1 MVTWKRIYFLKFQ
14 GLAVI
19 IPHSFNLDQELP
31 IHHMATGHWLLPF
44 WSGMSLSL
52 CLFLV
57 SDIYAKMP
65 MHHWRMWNRYH
76 KWLRNAR
83 FVKNVFFFYSPL
95 FLAMDVQAFERL
107 LGPCM
112 EIMKRNIATYEE
124 QLVALFGTNMDIVEP
139 TAWSKSIGARRPLVT
154 KLHSSG

>member
-1 MVTWKRIYFLKFQ
+1 
-14 GLAVI
+14 
-19 IPHSFNLDQELP
+19 
-31 IHHMATGHWLLPF
+31 
-44 WSGMSLSL
+44 
-52 CLFLV
+52 
-57 SDIYAKMP
+57 
-65 MHHWRMWNRYH
+65 
-76 KWLRNAR
+76 
-83 FVKNVFFFYSPL
+83 
-95 FLAMDVQAFERL
+95 MDVQAFERL